1 MNTPS
6 LEAEL
11 ARGGACDRAQRNNVV
26 VRQEMTSHRKQTA
39 TREVTA
45 AIRGRMVSLTVL
57 ELFGSDLGEL
67 NRQLRE
73 KTAQAPAFFRH
84 APLLLDFEHFDAE
97 VDITW
102 LDSACRLLTDNY
114 FVPVGITG
122 AYQSLE
128 DAARARGIAIWPSGG
143 TVRQEAEPEQPEQP
157 EQSQPEKPQTVTT
170 AAPVHSVTQVLHQPV
185 RSGQRV
191 YAQGGDLI
199 VLASVS
205 TGAEILAD
213 GHIHVYG
220 TLRGRALA
228 GVGGKE
234 SARIFCH
241 DLQAD
246 LVAIAGYY
254 IISDDLPADKRNT
267 AVQIFLHQEQLQ
279 IESL

>member
-1 MNTPS
+1 
-6 LEAEL
+6 
-11 ARGGACDRAQRNNVV
+11 
-26 VRQEMTSHRKQTA
+26 MTSNSKQTA

-67 NRQLRE
+67 NSQLRE
-73 KTAQAPAFFRH
+73 KTARAPAFFRH

-102 LDSACRLLTDNY
+102 LDSAYRLLTNNY

-122 AYQSLE
+122 ASQSLE
-128 DAARARGIAIWPSGG
+128 DAARTLGIAIWPSGG
-143 TVRQEAEPEQPEQP
+143 AVRQAAEPEQPKPEQP
-157 EQSQPEKPQTVTT
+157 KPEKPQAVTT
-170 AAPVHSVTQVLHQPV
+170 AAPVHSATQVLHQPV

-228 GVGGKE
+228 GVQGNE